1 MDALSG
7 HLEIDGRRIGP
18 GEPCY
23 VIAEMSANHGGSFD
37 RATAILHAA
46 REAGADAVKL
56 QTYTPDTMTLDAAGG
71 SFRLDG
77 SLWHGRRLHELYAE
91 AAMPWEWQ
99 PRLLRLAAELGL
111 DLFSSAYDATAVDFL
126 EDIGMPAYKV
136 ASFELVDLPLLRRIG
151 RTRKP
156 TIVSTGMA
164 TLAEID
170 EAVQTLRAAGTRQLA
185 LLKCTSAYPA
195 LPEEM
200 NLRAIPDLAR
210 RFGLTVGLSDH
221 TLSPAVPIAAVA
233 LGAAIVEKHFTLSRA
248 DGGPDAAF
256 SLEPAE
262 LSALVRDLRT
272 TQAALGRAEYGPTG
286 AEAFGRRYRRSLFA
300 VRDVRPGEE
309 FTPENVRAIR
319 PADGL
324 HPRHFDDVVGRRAAA
339 TIARGT
345 PLAWELIERGT

>member
-1 MDALSG
+1 MDAPTT
-7 HLEIDGRRIGP
+7 HIEINGRRIGP
-18 GEPCY
+18 GEPSY
-23 VIAEMSANHGGSFD
+23 IIAEMSANHGGSFD
-37 RATAILHAA
+37 RAAAILHAA

-71 SFRLDG
+71 SFQLDG

-99 PRLLRLAAELGL
+99 PRLKRLAAELGL

-126 EDIGMPAYKV
+126 ESIGTPAYKV

-151 RTRKP
+151 RTGKP
-156 TIVSTGMA
+156 AIVSTGMA
-164 TLAEID
+164 TLAEIE
-170 EAVQTLRAAGTRQLA
+170 EAAQTLLSAGTRQIA

-195 LPEEM
+195 PPEEM

-210 RFGLTVGLSDH
+210 RFGIPVGLSDH
-221 TLSPAVPIAAVA
+221 TLSPAVPVAAVA
-233 LGAAIVEKHFTLSRA
+233 VGAAIVEKHFTLSRA

-262 LSALVRDLRT
+262 WQAMVRGVRT
-272 TQAALGRAEYGPTG
+272 TEAALGRAVYGPSTG
-286 AEAFGRRYRRSLFA
+286 EAFGLRYRRSLFA
-300 VRDVRPGEE
+300 VRDLRPGEA
-309 FTPENVRAIR
+309 FTPDNVRAIR

-324 HPRHFDDVVGRRAAA
+324 HPRHFDDVIGCRAAA
-339 TIARGT
+339 GIARGT
-345 PLAWELIERGT
+345 PLAWELIEQRT